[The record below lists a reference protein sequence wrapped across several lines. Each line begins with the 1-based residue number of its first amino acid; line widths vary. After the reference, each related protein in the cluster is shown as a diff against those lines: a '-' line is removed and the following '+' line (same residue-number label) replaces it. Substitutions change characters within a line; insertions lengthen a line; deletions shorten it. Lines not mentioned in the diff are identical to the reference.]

1 MTIIVQKY
9 GGTSLASIDR
19 IFSVADIIA
28 KTYNNVTK
36 QIVVVVSAMAG
47 DTNKLLDLA
56 RQTLSYSN
64 DDLSNGNSNNISN
77 NMLFKKEF
85 DQIASTGE
93 QVSMSLLAM
102 VLGKLGIKNI
112 TCCAWQLPIITT
124 DDFMAARIR
133 TINAKKIFRA
143 FAKQEVV
150 IVTGFQ
156 GVTNNYEITT
166 LGRGGSD
173 TSAVAI
179 AVAIKANECQIYTD
193 VNGVYNAD
201 PNKLA
206 IAKRI
211 PVIEGV
217 NMLEAASLGA
227 KVLHVRSCELAY
239 RNAINLRVLSTFFPL
254 DQGTIVMN
262 NYTYENNNNN
272 NTVHDV
278 NNSIETN
285 ETNENNTIKD
295 METYPIISLSLEDK
309 QVLVAFSIT
318 TKLANVLTI
327 LYNNLNLDML
337 QIDNKL
343 LKFVIN
349 SEFLN
354 ELNNTLTQLNEKSYI
369 SNVSISYNLSK
380 ISLIGSGFRSNNKL
394 NAEVYQLIND
404 IEVLIVTHNEISI
417 SILVHDVEALILR
430 NQLSTLLIKQT

>member
-1 MTIIVQKY
+1 M
-9 GGTSLASIDR
+9 
-19 IFSVADIIA
+19 
-28 KTYNNVTK
+28 
-36 QIVVVVSAMAG
+36 
-47 DTNKLLDLA
+47 
-56 RQTLSYSN
+56 
-64 DDLSNGNSNNISN
+64 
-77 NMLFKKEF
+77 
-85 DQIASTGE
+85 
-93 QVSMSLLAM
+93 
-102 VLGKLGIKNI
+102 
-112 TCCAWQLPIITT
+112 
-124 DDFMAARIR
+124 
-133 TINAKKIFRA
+133 
-143 FAKQEVV
+143 
-150 IVTGFQ
+150 
-156 GVTNNYEITT
+156 
-166 LGRGGSD
+166 
-173 TSAVAI
+173 
-179 AVAIKANECQIYTD
+179 
-193 VNGVYNAD
+193 
-201 PNKLA
+201 
-206 IAKRI
+206 
-211 PVIEGV
+211 
-217 NMLEAASLGA
+217 
-227 KVLHVRSCELAY
+227 
-239 RNAINLRVLSTFFPL
+239 
-254 DQGTIVMN
+254 
-262 NYTYENNNNN
+262 
-272 NTVHDV
+272 HDV